1 MVNSRQTGAHRPSL
15 PRAPNP
21 LAIAGASRARVCRAA
36 RFASPSRD
44 AMDDS
49 FASARGE
56 LEDDGDDD
64 DDRARVDGAR
74 RRVDGARASGREGD
88 DFGDDD
94 DEDDEDDDDDVGAL
108 LASTT
113 RSLTEKLR
121 QTCDA
126 LRESERRRTRGEED
140 AAAARRATRDAS
152 DELEREREA
161 RLDAERRARDAERAL
176 DETRTRGAGDVESL
190 RRELREARTAGTNR
204 AEADARAY
212 DVAEARAV
220 ASVAV
225 ADLER
230 ARREFAKEWRTREM
244 EYEATVRDLER
255 RVSSLN
261 ARLAATSDDVER
273 ALERASARR
282 HSTPSPT
289 MKSPPSKMASPQS
302 VDVGE
307 LRERLSEEQESR
319 VATHAKILD
328 LCRGRREMAR
338 EILDLSSCDVGRGE
352 AENTHTALAR
362 ARAHRAEAE
371 ALAAALAERVDVLE
385 RARVVDLRDLA
396 AATASL
402 ASPIA

>member
-1 MVNSRQTGAHRPSL
+1 
-15 PRAPNP
+15 
-21 LAIAGASRARVCRAA
+21 
-36 RFASPSRD
+36 
-44 AMDDS
+44 MDDS

-56 LEDDGDDD
+56 LEDDGDGD

-152 DELEREREA
+152 DALEREREA

-289 MKSPPSKMASPQS
+289 MNSPPSKMASPQS

-328 LCRGRREMAR
+328 LCSGRREMAR

>member
-1 MVNSRQTGAHRPSL
+1 
-15 PRAPNP
+15 
-21 LAIAGASRARVCRAA
+21 
-36 RFASPSRD
+36 
-44 AMDDS
+44 MDDS
-49 FASARGE
+49 FASARDALE
-56 LEDDGDDD
+56 LEGDGDAGARDGDDARRRGDDDARREVDDD
-64 DDRARVDGAR
+64 DDFRD
-74 RRVDGARASGREGD
+74 D

-94 DEDDEDDDDDVGAL
+94 FGDDVGAL

-113 RSLTEKLR
+113 RSLTARLK
-121 QTCDA
+121 QTRA
-126 LRESERRRTRGEED
+126 RLRERERAVARGEED

-152 DELEREREA
+152 EALEREREA
-161 RLDAERRARDAERAL
+161 RLDAERRALDAERAL
-176 DETRTRGAGDVESL
+176 RESKSSARGDLESL
-190 RRELREARTAGTNR
+190 RRELREARTAGTIR

-230 ARREFAKEWRTREM
+230 ARREFAKEWRTRET

-282 HSTPSPT
+282 RSTPSPT
-289 MKSPPSKMASPQS
+289 MKSPPSMMSSPRS

-338 EILDLSSCDVGRGE
+338 EILDLSSSDVGRGE
-352 AENTHTALAR
+352 AESTREALAR

-371 ALAAALAERVDVLE
+371 ALAATLAERVDVLE